1 MYFAINTCVL
11 KQSAMNSTQQV
22 LQLAHERSV
31 IRGSDLEDRGIP
43 RQYLYRLY
51 RRGLL
56 ERIARGLYTLPEL
69 AATEHHTVAEAAR
82 RVPNGVICLISAL
95 RFHEMTT
102 QAPYE
107 IWIAVGSKA
116 RRPKTESIPLR
127 IVHMSPRAHEAGVE
141 NHDIEG
147 IPVRVYSPAK
157 TVADCFKFRNKIG
170 LDIALEAMRDYR
182 RSADYD
188 SDLLW
193 HYAEICR
200 VTRVMLPY
208 LEATV

>member
-1 MYFAINTCVL
+1 MAGSNCHSSIRRGAGP
-11 KQSAMNSTQQV
+11 SSTR
-22 LQLAHERSV
+22 LGSSWIARRAFSSTSSRTSLAAARYPVSV
-31 IRGSDLEDRGIP
+31 FPQPLGPSITTAPTASSRPAKEEDR
-43 RQYLYRLY
+43 
-51 RRGLL
+51 
-56 ERIARGLYTLPEL
+56 ASLP
-69 AATEHHTVAEAAR
+69 
-82 RVPNGVICLISAL
+82 
-95 RFHEMTT
+95 
-102 QAPYE
+102 
-107 IWIAVGSKA
+107 
-116 RRPKTESIPLR
+116 RPKTESIPLR